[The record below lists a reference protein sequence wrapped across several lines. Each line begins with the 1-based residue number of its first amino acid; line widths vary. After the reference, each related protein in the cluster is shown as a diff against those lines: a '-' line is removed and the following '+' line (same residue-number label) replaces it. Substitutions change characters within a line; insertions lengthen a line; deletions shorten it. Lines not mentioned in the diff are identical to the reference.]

1 MQDGLMMKIISM
13 RIWKMTKI
21 KISDYLLGKLTIDDI
36 CEQFEKRIREEIE
49 YVFNNETAR
58 RS

>member
-1 MQDGLMMKIISM
+1 
-13 RIWKMTKI
+13 MTKI

-36 CEQFEKRIREEIE
+36 CELFEKRIREEIE
-49 YVFNNETAR
+49 YAFNNETTR